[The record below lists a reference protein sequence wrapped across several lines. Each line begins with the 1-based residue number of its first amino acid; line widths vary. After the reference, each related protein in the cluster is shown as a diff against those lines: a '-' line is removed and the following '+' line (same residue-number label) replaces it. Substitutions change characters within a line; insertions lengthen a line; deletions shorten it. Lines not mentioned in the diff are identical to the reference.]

1 MELPRDGKVV
11 IVDDCRGEIEP
22 LIDVLSK
29 KRIPHLY
36 YSGMLDD
43 LPEYPLTGIRVVF
56 LDLRF
61 GPSIDERTNVGNACA
76 VLKRI
81 ICKDNGPF
89 LLIIWSSTGDDYI
102 ESLKEALLETGINP
116 EAVVP
121 LSKADY
127 FTTESVNIDSTI
139 AALRNII
146 SNNADLDTVEENKL
160 MNKIESFLY
169 SGADESKK
177 VFIKEKFTALGE
189 AIDEAIK
196 KAGVLPLFVVWEN
209 AIESAASATVTNIY
223 SAVPETVAPEKRL
236 MAVANS
242 LSHNVLEQQYE
253 SATSEERLQATFQEL
268 NDIFTYF
275 YESETVDLEK
285 KISVELK
292 GGNDRDFKQYSAK
305 LNAWKL
311 IRYTGKKETPG
322 RVFLDKNQ
330 LFDWRSF
337 AKTEALIET
346 ECEKKP
352 VKDDLEKNVKFV
364 YMNINGECE
373 TAQKKAKWVKIT
385 PGIIVRK
392 EFISQFYDVSNLQNR
407 DDLMIFD
414 SFEYEGHESYIIFSL
429 DQCTSL
435 DLSSINS
442 DTLFLLNRKYYL
454 QVRQKIASNYN
465 KQGSDLYK

>member
-11 IVDDCRGEIEP
+11 IVDDCRGEVAP

-29 KRIPHLY
+29 NKIPHLY

-43 LPEYPLTGIRVVF
+43 LPERPLTGIRVVF

-61 GPSIDERTNVGNACA
+61 GPSIDERTNVGNACT
-76 VLKRI
+76 VLEKI

-89 LLIIWSSTGDDYI
+89 LLITWSSTGDDYI
-102 ESLKEALLETGINP
+102 ESLKEALLKTGITP

-127 FTTESVNIDSTI
+127 FTTESLNIDSTI
-139 AALRNII
+139 LALRNII
-146 SNNADLDTVEENKL
+146 SDNTDLDTAEENKL
-160 MNKIESFLY
+160 MSKIESCLY

-189 AIDEAIK
+189 AINDAIK

-209 AIESAASATVTNIY
+209 AIENAASTTVTKIY
-223 SAVPETVAPEKRL
+223 SAVPENITPEKRL

-242 LSHNVLEQQYE
+242 LSHNVLEKQYE
-253 SATSEERLQATFQEL
+253 SATPEERLQAAFQEL

-285 KISVELK
+285 KITVELK
-292 GGNDRDFKQYSAK
+292 GGNEMEFRQYSAK

-311 IRYTGKKETPG
+311 IRYCGKNETPG
-322 RVFLDKNQ
+322 RVFLDKSY

-337 AKTEALIET
+337 AKKESERVEKPTKEA
-346 ECEKKP
+346 
-352 VKDDLEKNVKFV
+352 LEKNVIFV
-364 YMNINGECE
+364 YMNVNGECE
-373 TAQKKAKWVKIT
+373 TAQKKAKWVKAT

-392 EFISQFYDVSNLQNR
+392 EFISQLYNINNLQNR

-414 SFEYEGHESYIIFSL
+414 SFEYNGNESYIIFSL
-429 DQCTSL
+429 DQCTNL
-435 DLSSINS
+435 DLSSVNS
-442 DTLFLLNRKYYL
+442 ESLFLLNRKYYL

>member
-11 IVDDCRGEIEP
+11 IVDDCRGEVEP

-29 KRIPHLY
+29 NKIPHLY
-36 YSGMLDD
+36 YSGKLDG
-43 LPEYPLTGIRVVF
+43 LPERPLTGIRVVF

-76 VLKRI
+76 VLEKI

-89 LLIIWSSTGDDYI
+89 LLITWSSTGDDYI
-102 ESLKEALLETGINP
+102 ESLKEALLKTGITP

-127 FTTESVNIDSTI
+127 FTTESLNIDSTI
-139 AALRNII
+139 SALRNII
-146 SNNADLDTVEENKL
+146 SDNTDLDTAEENKL
-160 MNKIESFLY
+160 MSKIESCLY

-189 AIDEAIK
+189 AINDAIK

-209 AIESAASATVTNIY
+209 AIENAASTTVTKIY
-223 SAVPETVAPEKRL
+223 SAVPENITPEKRL

-253 SATSEERLQATFQEL
+253 SATPEERLQAAFQEL

-275 YESETVDLEK
+275 YESETFDLEK
-285 KISVELK
+285 KITVKLK
-292 GGNDRDFKQYSAK
+292 GGNETEFKQYSAK

-311 IRYTGKKETPG
+311 IRYCGKNETPG
-322 RVFLDKNQ
+322 RVFLDKNH
-330 LFDWRSF
+330 LFDWRSL
-337 AKTEALIET
+337 AKTESDP
-346 ECEKKP
+346 EKKP
-352 VKDDLEKNVKFV
+352 AKEDLEKNVIFV
-364 YMNINGECE
+364 YMNVNGECE
-373 TAQKKAKWVKIT
+373 TAQKKAKWVKAT

-392 EFISQFYDVSNLQNR
+392 EVISQLYVINNLQNR
-407 DDLMIFD
+407 DDLMIFG
-414 SFEYEGHESYIIFSL
+414 SFEYEGNESYIIFSL
-429 DQCTSL
+429 DQCTNL
-435 DLSSINS
+435 DLSSVNS
-442 DTLFLLNRKYYL
+442 ESLFLLNRKYYL